1 MLIILIVFLTDI
13 CYNLTA
19 IEKIITNGGGF
30 MKKIIA
36 VAFLVA
42 LILCSVSCEKN
53 GKKIGSKIKF
63 ASSTPSVCDTTEF
76 EYDLDELE
84 KQISDNEGFVYLNP
98 KKTDYK
104 IVEKF
109 GFDINDYEI
118 APSGERFYKIKDKKK
133 ESCYVDEFGA
143 FSYFSDVQ
151 DTDYKFPYSNKE
163 CVKIAKDYLIQYG
176 LWNDKI
182 LDENHVSY
190 NESSTG
196 TFENGQEIS
205 TLTGLGVNFFAK
217 KVDGYNLA
225 GNSRVSVEINGEGK
239 VRSVMYNI
247 REYEDKEKVDLI
259 SIKEAIE
266 NIKKDDAFIEVES
279 DSDKLIFKNAHLSY
293 WTQNRN
299 KDNLIMQPV
308 YVFSGTSITSDGSE
322 EPFSIT
328 VQANEV

>member
-1 MLIILIVFLTDI
+1 MFD
-13 CYNLTA
+13 
-19 IEKIITNGGGF
+19 
-30 MKKIIA
+30 
-36 VAFLVA
+36 
-42 LILCSVSCEKN
+42 
-53 GKKIGSKIKF
+53 
-63 ASSTPSVCDTTEF
+63 DTEF
-76 EYDLDELE
+76 QYNLDELE
-84 KQISDNEGFVYLNP
+84 KQISDNESFVYLNP

-109 GFDINDYEI
+109 GFNINDYEI
-118 APSGERFYKIKDKKK
+118 VASGERYYKIIDSNNKTKFRF
-133 ESCYVDEFGA
+133 EIDEFGA
-143 FSYFSDVQ
+143 FSYVTDVQ
-151 DTDYKFPYSNKE
+151 ETYYKFPYSNKE

-176 LWNDKI
+176 LWNDKL
-182 LDENHVSY
+182 LDENRISF
-190 NESSTG
+190 NESSSI
-196 TFENGQEIS
+196 EIEDNREKE
-205 TLTGLGVNFFAK
+205 TIHGIVVNFFAK

-239 VRSVMYNI
+239 VKSVMYNI

-279 DSDKLIFKNAHLSY
+279 VSDKLIFKSVHLSY

-308 YVFSGTSITSDGSE
+308 YVFSGMSVTSDGSE

>member
-1 MLIILIVFLTDI
+1 MGV
-13 CYNLTA
+13 
-19 IEKIITNGGGF
+19 IT
-30 MKKIIA
+30 
-36 VAFLVA
+36 
-42 LILCSVSCEKN
+42 SCHN
-53 GKKIGSKIKF
+53 ANTVGYHIKF
-63 ASSTPSVCDTTEF
+63 ASSADSSVLDSTKF

-84 KQISDNEGFVYLNP
+84 KQINDSEGFVYLNP

-143 FSYFSDVQ
+143 FSYFSEVQ
-151 DTDYKFPYSNKE
+151 ETYYEFPYSNKE
-163 CVKIAKDYLIQYG
+163 CVKMAKDYLLKYG

-190 NESSTG
+190 NEITEDDG
-196 TFENGQEIS
+196 NV
-205 TLTGLGVNFFAK
+205 TLIGLVVNFFAK

-279 DSDKLIFKNAHLSY
+279 VSDKLIFKNVHLSY